1 MYTKACC
8 DGVLGKHFPFE
19 NYSIQMK
26 KYRDQALREAIVASL
41 PSVWRFAV
49 SLAGSLDLADDLSQ
63 KTCVRALERKD
74 QIYDVT
80 GVKRWLMTIC
90 RSIWYNDLRAKA
102 LRQTQSLDASAGLD
116 VAADLL
122 PAETNI
128 YAREVFTSIS
138 ALPETHRSVVVLA
151 LVEGYTYRE
160 TAIILDIPI
169 GTVMSRL
176 SSARGK
182 LAKDFSDE
190 TKAEKK
196 EGGK

>member
-1 MYTKACC
+1 MTK
-8 DGVLGKHFPFE
+8 
-19 NYSIQMK
+19 N
-26 KYRDQALREAIVASL
+26 RDHDITEAIVASL
-41 PSVWRFAV
+41 PSVWRFAM
-49 SLAGSLDLADDLSQ
+49 SLSGSPDLADDLSQ
-63 KTCVRALERKD
+63 KTCLRALERKD

-90 RSIWYNDLRAKA
+90 RSIWYNDLRAKV

-128 YAREVFTSIS
+128 YAREVFKSIS
-138 ALPETHRSVVVLA
+138 ALPETHRSVVVLV

-160 TAIILDIPI
+160 AAEILDIPI

-182 LAKDFSDE
+182 LALAFSDE
-190 TKAEKK
+190 TEAARK
-196 EGGK
+196 EGKQ